1 MRGGGFVKNTGK
13 KSILGGALL
22 LSAAGLAVKVIGMLY
37 KLPLASLLREEGM
50 GYFNS
55 AYTVYS
61 FFLLLSTAGLP
72 IAVSILVSTAL
83 TSPASG
89 KGEALRI
96 LRVTIG
102 IFSVVGLCAC
112 LLLIFL
118 AEQFAALI
126 GNPPAASSIAAIA
139 PALFFVCIISALR
152 GYFQGCGNMMPTALS
167 QIVEA
172 CGKLI
177 FGILLAR
184 WAMMRYHD
192 ASSAAAFAILGVT
205 IGSAMALVCMIPVW
219 GREARRARSLT
230 PIKKEPSHSIAA
242 RLCKI
247 ALPVTISSSVM
258 SLASLLDLF
267 VVLRRLTDAG
277 YTEGVANRLYGSY
290 SGLAVTLCN
299 MPAVLITPIACSAVP
314 LLSAAWASGKQKKA
328 SSIASTALRC
338 TVLIA
343 TPASIGLSVL
353 AKPVLRLLFDHT
365 MADSAAPLLTALA
378 PSILFVSLVNV
389 SGALLQAMG
398 KVRTPVCTMAV
409 GALVKLVS
417 AWFLLGEYG
426 IYGAPVSTILCYL
439 VIAALNLAALG
450 KMGVELRFGS
460 LFGAPLFAAL
470 LCGVAAVWLNQLGE
484 PRLAECSALPAAV
497 GGAAVYLITL
507 LGVGGIRREEWLLIP
522 GGKKIC
528 RRLEKW
534 HLLRTSSEFQ
544 SKGRSGGRKTAE
556 K

>member
-1 MRGGGFVKNTGK
+1 MKGSSR
-13 KSILGGALL
+13 KSIFGGALL
-22 LSAAGLAVKVIGMLY
+22 LSAAGLVVKVIGMLY

-72 IAVSILVSTAL
+72 IAVSIMVSTAISSP
-83 TSPASG
+83 TSG
-89 KGEALRI
+89 RGEALRI
-96 LRVTIG
+96 LRVTLT
-102 IFSVVGLCAC
+102 IFSTLGLCGC

-118 AEQFAALI
+118 ADQFAALI
-126 GNPPAASSIAAIA
+126 GNPPAADSIAAIA

-172 CGKLI
+172 CGKLV

-184 WAMMRYHD
+184 WAMTCYHD

-205 IGSAMALVCMIPVW
+205 IGSAMALICMIPVW
-219 GREARRARSLT
+219 RREASRARSLK
-230 PIKKEPSHSIAA
+230 PVQREPARSIAA

-290 SGLAVTLCN
+290 TGLAVTLAN

-314 LLSAAWASGKQKKA
+314 LLSAAWAGKKRKKA
-328 SSIASTALRC
+328 VSIASTALRC
-338 TVLIA
+338 TILIA
-343 TPASIGLSVL
+343 TPCAVGLSVL
-353 AKPVLRLLFDHT
+353 AQPVLRLLFDHT
-365 MADSAAPLLTALA
+365 MADGAAPLLTLLA

-398 KVRTPVCTMAV
+398 SVRTPVITMVAGAV
-409 GALVKLVS
+409 VKLVS
-417 AWFLLGEYG
+417 AWFLLGKYG
-426 IYGAPVSTILCYL
+426 IYGAPISTFLCYL
-439 VIAALNLAALG
+439 TIALLNLIALG
-450 KMGVELRFGS
+450 RMGVELRFGS
-460 LFGAPLFAAL
+460 LFAKPMLAAT
-470 LCGVAAVWLNQLGE
+470 LCGLTAVWLNSLGA
-484 PRLAECSALPAAV
+484 PRLNEFSALPAAL
-497 GGAAVYLITL
+497 GGGIVYLLTL
-507 LGVGGIRREEWLLIP
+507 LATGGIRREEWLLIP

-534 HLLRTSSEFQ
+534 HLLRTPA
-544 SKGRSGGRKTAE
+544 AE
-556 K
+556 KATQPRSSGK

>member
-1 MRGGGFVKNTGK
+1 MKASIK
-13 KSILGGALL
+13 KSIFGGALL

-37 KLPLASLLREEGM
+37 KLPLTSLLREEGM

-72 IAVSILVSTAL
+72 IAVSILVSAAL
-83 TSPASG
+83 SSPTSG

-96 LRVTIG
+96 LRVTLA
-102 IFSVVGLCAC
+102 IFSVVGLCVC

-118 AEQFAALI
+118 ADQFAALI

-172 CGKLI
+172 GGKLI

-192 ASSAAAFAILGVT
+192 ASEAASFAILGVT
-205 IGSAMALVCMIPVW
+205 IGSAMALICMLPVW
-219 GREARRARSLT
+219 GKEAHRAQRLKSV
-230 PIKKEPSHSIAA
+230 KKESARSIAA

-247 ALPVTISSSVM
+247 ALPVTLSSSVM

-267 VVLRRLTDAG
+267 LVLRRLTDAG

-290 SGLAVTLCN
+290 SGLAVTLFN
-299 MPAVLITPIACSAVP
+299 MPTVLITPIACSAVP
-314 LLSAAWASGKQKKA
+314 LLSAAWASGKRHKA
-328 SSIASTALRC
+328 MSTASTALRC
-338 TVLIA
+338 TTLIA
-343 TPASIGLSVL
+343 MPAAVGLSVL
-353 AKPVLRLLFDHT
+353 SKPLLRILFDHT
-365 MADSAAPLLTALA
+365 MADSAAPLLSVLA

-398 KVRTPVCTMAV
+398 KVRTPVFTMAA
-409 GALVKLVS
+409 GAVVKLIS

-426 IYGAPVSTILCYL
+426 IYGAPISTFLCYL
-439 VIAALNLAALG
+439 VIALLNLAVLA
-450 KMGVELRFGS
+450 KMGVEMRFGN
-460 LFGAPLFAAL
+460 LFGIPMLAAAL
-470 LCGVAAVWLNQLGE
+470 CGLAAVWIDNLGAAK
-484 PRLAECSALPAAV
+484 LAEFSALPAVA
-497 GGAAVYLITL
+497 GGAIVYLLTL
-507 LGVGGIRREEWLLIP
+507 LATGGICREEWLLIP

-534 HLLRTSSEFQ
+534 HLLRSSATAVEVQ
-544 SKGRSGGRKTAE
+544 KGEAARRRS
-556 K
+556 

>member
-1 MRGGGFVKNTGK
+1 MKGSAK
-13 KSILGGALL
+13 KSIFGGALL

-72 IAVSILVSTAL
+72 IAVSILVSAAL
-83 TSPASG
+83 SSPTSG
-89 KGEALRI
+89 RGEALRI
-96 LRVTIG
+96 LRVTLT
-102 IFSVVGLCAC
+102 IFSIVGLIAC

-118 AEQFAALI
+118 ADQFAALI
-126 GNPPAASSIAAIA
+126 GNRLAASSIAAIA

-172 CGKLI
+172 CGKLV

-184 WAMMRYHD
+184 WAMVRYHD
-192 ASSAAAFAILGVT
+192 ASSAAAFAILGVS
-205 IGSAMALVCMIPVW
+205 IGSVMALICMLPVW
-219 GREARRARSLT
+219 GREARRAHSLM
-230 PIKKEPSHSIAA
+230 PIKKESARSIAK

-247 ALPVTISSSVM
+247 ALPVTLSSSVM

-290 SGLAVTLCN
+290 SGLAVTLAN

-314 LLSAAWASGKQKKA
+314 ILSAAWSNGKHKKA
-328 SSIASTALRC
+328 ASVASTALRC

-343 TPASIGLSVL
+343 TPCAIGLAVL

-365 MADSAAPLLTALA
+365 MADSAAGLLTCLA
-378 PSILFVSLVNV
+378 PSIVFISIVNV

-398 KVRTPVCTMAV
+398 KVRTPVITMAV

-417 AWFLLGEYG
+417 AWILLGEFG
-426 IYGAPVSTILCYL
+426 IYGAPMSTFICYM
-439 VIAALNLAALG
+439 VIAALDLAALARL
-450 KMGVELRFGS
+450 GVELRFTK
-460 LFGAPLFAAL
+460 LFAAPL
-470 LCGVAAVWLNQLGE
+470 VSAILCALTAVWLNRLGE
-484 PRLAECSALPAAV
+484 PKLAEFSAIPAAL
-497 GGAAVYLITL
+497 GGAAVYLLTL
-507 LGVGGIRREEWLLIP
+507 LATGGIQRDEWLLIP

-534 HLLRTSSEFQ
+534 HLLRPTATEQSSKHRQ
-544 SKGRSGGRKTAE
+544 SRIADRR
-556 K
+556 

>member
-1 MRGGGFVKNTGK
+1 MKKTSK
-13 KSILGGALL
+13 KSIFGGALL

-72 IAVSILVSTAL
+72 IAVSILVSKAL
-83 TSPASG
+83 STPNSG
-89 KGEALRI
+89 RGDALRI
-96 LRVTIG
+96 LRVTLG
-102 IFSVVGLCAC
+102 IFSLVGLGAC
-112 LLLIFL
+112 LLLVFL
-118 AEQFAALI
+118 ADQFASLI

-139 PALFFVCIISALR
+139 PALFFVCIMSAMR

-167 QIVEA
+167 QVVEA

-205 IGSAMALVCMIPVW
+205 IGSALALVCMLPVW
-219 GREARRARSLT
+219 GRESRRARSLSAGIPNT
-230 PIKKEPSHSIAA
+230 RKEPARSIAR
-242 RLCKI
+242 RLWKI

-277 YTEGVANRLYGSY
+277 YTEAVANRLYGSY
-290 SGLAVTLCN
+290 SGLAVTLFN
-299 MPAVLITPIACSAVP
+299 MPTVLITPIACSAVP
-314 LLSAAWASGKQKKA
+314 LLSAALASGKHKRTA
-328 SSIASTALRC
+328 SIASTALRC

-343 TPASIGLSVL
+343 TPCAVGLAVL

-365 MADSAAPLLTALA
+365 MADSAAPLLTCLA

-389 SGALLQAMG
+389 SGALLHAMG
-398 KVRTPVCTMAV
+398 KVRTPVLTMAI
-409 GALVKLVS
+409 GALVKLIS
-417 AWFLLGEYG
+417 AWILLGEYG
-426 IYGAPVSTILCYL
+426 IYGAPLSTFICYF
-439 VIAALNLAALG
+439 VITLLNLAALG
-450 KMGVELRFGS
+450 KLKVELRFGS
-460 LFGAPLFAAL
+460 LFGAPLLAAAL
-470 LCGVAAVWLNQLGE
+470 CGIVAIWLNELAA
-484 PRLAECSALPAAV
+484 PKLAEFSALPAAF
-497 GGAAVYLITL
+497 GGALVYLLAL
-507 LGVGGIRREEWLLIP
+507 LAVGGIRREEWLLIP

-534 HLLRTSSEFQ
+534 HLLRLPATDD
-544 SKGRSGGRKTAE
+544 RS
-556 K
+556 